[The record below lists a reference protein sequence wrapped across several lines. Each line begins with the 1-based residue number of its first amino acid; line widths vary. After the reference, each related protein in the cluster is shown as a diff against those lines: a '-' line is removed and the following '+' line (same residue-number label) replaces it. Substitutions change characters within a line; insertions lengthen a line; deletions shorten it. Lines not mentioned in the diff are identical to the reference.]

1 MTHTAGP
8 WHIGP
13 FDRDNQIFSDNGRMR
28 LETGGTTLYP
38 IATVNDGW
46 DNTEDEANARLI
58 AAAPELLAA
67 LKECVP
73 WLESMPLA
81 TGDQPLRN
89 KAARDLYNAQAAI
102 AKAEGKDPQVAS
114 TEPIYKEDFDTIE
127 REEREMTK
135 EITKEDCEEILAAI
149 ERGTPTPGPWEPM
162 MDGPKR
168 DRKPWEPW
176 EASMEAAPGLTIG
189 CRNNTEPICRVSGY
203 LQPVKANA
211 RLIASAPDL
220 LAALKTV
227 EWRGSQ
233 EFGDVCPCCRGMSV
247 GGHKTD
253 CQLAAA
259 LQKAKGESL

>member
-114 TEPIYKEDFDTIE
+114 TEPIYKVD
-127 REEREMTK
+127 MK
-135 EITKEDCEEILAAI
+135 
-149 ERGTPTPGPWEPM
+149 
-162 MDGPKR
+162 
-168 DRKPWEPW
+168 
-176 EASMEAAPGLTIG
+176 
-189 CRNNTEPICRVSGY
+189 
-203 LQPVKANA
+203 
-211 RLIASAPDL
+211 
-220 LAALKTV
+220 
-227 EWRGSQ
+227 
-233 EFGDVCPCCRGMSV
+233 
-247 GGHKTD
+247 
-253 CQLAAA
+253 
-259 LQKAKGESL
+259 